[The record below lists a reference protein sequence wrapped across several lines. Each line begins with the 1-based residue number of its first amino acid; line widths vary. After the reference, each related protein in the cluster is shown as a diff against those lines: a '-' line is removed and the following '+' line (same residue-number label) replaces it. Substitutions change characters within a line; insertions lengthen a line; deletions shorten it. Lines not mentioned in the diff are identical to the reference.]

1 MPTGTPALPC
11 LLAYWLAG
19 LIQSGGMA
27 NWRQIQA
34 RIRKVKETPE
44 AATKLGE
51 LYAKTRDAMVAYEL
65 AAVEERAA
73 HNDEAIRW
81 YTTAHQRFRRQDW
94 KRRVEEALAR
104 LGAPM
109 PEAHVGEAETHAPAG
124 AGDEGEEREAQIS
137 VAGEILEA
145 GEGTAQSEESVE
157 AGSAAGLQGVAESPA
172 ETVETGKKRR
182 RRGRRGGRGRRRG
195 PGAPALPAERF
206 APASGALPTSQR
218 TPQRT
223 TTPSRMPAPPRTPP
237 AREDYPPAESAPSPR
252 ESYAARSRFA
262 EPVPEAPMLPSERV
276 AHGRGGDPAI
286 ASRLAHLE
294 SLLRRLLGSQLHS
307 LDESDEAPAGP
318 GVFLIADSDLVTSY
332 YVESCKTLRIALGQ
346 LVRGGRGGRREGG
359 GPSFKLRLAEHLE
372 INEAKVAD
380 YLKKHCVVRWIQL
393 DEEAPH
399 FAHFV
404 VGVLRTPLNAE

>member
-1 MPTGTPALPC
+1 MPAGAPALPWS
-11 LLAYWLAG
+11 LLANWLAG
-19 LIQSGGMA
+19 LIQSGDMA

-34 RIRKVKETPE
+34 RIRKVKDTPE

-94 KRRVEEALAR
+94 KRRVEEALTR
-104 LGAPM
+104 LGAPT
-109 PEAHVGEAETHAPAG
+109 PEAHAGDAETHVGAG
-124 AGDEGEEREAQIS
+124 AADEGEEREAQIS
-137 VAGEILEA
+137 VFGEIQEA
-145 GEGTAQSEESVE
+145 GGEEAHSEESEEV
-157 AGSAAGLQGVAESPA
+157 GSAAEVQGAAESPA
-172 ETVETGKKRR
+172 ESIEAGKKRR

-206 APASGALPTSQR
+206 APASGASPTSQR
-218 TPQRT
+218 
-223 TTPSRMPAPPRTPP
+223 TPSRMPAPPRTPP
-237 AREDYPPAESAPSPR
+237 RTPPAREDYPLAESAPSPR
-252 ESYAARSRFA
+252 ESFAARSRVP
-262 EPVPEAPMLPSERV
+262 EPVSEAPMLPSERV

-346 LVRGGRGGRREGG
+346 LSRGGRGRRESS
-359 GPSFKLRLAEHLE
+359 GPSFKSRLAEHLE
-372 INEAKVAD
+372 ISETKVAD

-393 DEEAPH
+393 DDEASH
-399 FAHFV
+399 FANFV
-404 VGVLRTPLNAE
+404 IGVLRTPLNAE

>member
-1 MPTGTPALPC
+1 
-11 LLAYWLAG
+11 
-19 LIQSGGMA
+19 MA

-34 RIRKVKETPE
+34 RIRKVKDTPE

-51 LYAKTRDAMVAYEL
+51 LYAKTRDAMVAFEL
-65 AAVEERAA
+65 AAVEERNA
-73 HNDEAIRW
+73 HNEEAIRW

-94 KRRVEEALAR
+94 KRRVEEALTR
-104 LGAPM
+104 LGAPL
-109 PEAHVGEAETHAPAG
+109 PEALAGEGETHPTAG
-124 AGDEGEEREAQIS
+124 APDTGEEREAEIAVS
-137 VAGEILEA
+137 GEIMGAGEDEARA
-145 GEGTAQSEESVE
+145 GEFAELSGAPDAQGAAS
-157 AGSAAGLQGVAESPA
+157 SAAETAEA
-172 ETVETGKKRR
+172 GKKRR

-206 APASGALPTSQR
+206 APASGAAPASPRALPR
-218 TPQRT
+218 T
-223 TTPSRMPAPPRTPP
+223 PPRTPP
-237 AREDYPPAESAPSPR
+237 AREEYPPAESAPSTR
-252 ESYAARSRFA
+252 ENFAARTRVA
-262 EPVPEAPMLPSERV
+262 EPLAEAPMLPSERV

-346 LVRGGRGGRREGG
+346 LLRGGRGRRESA
-359 GPSFKLRLAEHLE
+359 GPSFKSRLAEHLE
-372 INEAKVAD
+372 ISETKVAD

-393 DEEAPH
+393 DDEASH
-399 FAHFV
+399 FANFV
-404 VGVLRTPLNAE
+404 IGVLRTPLNAE